1 MQRAYAPTFLSDVR
15 QPEVSFILWLLIC
28 LDATKFVWLSGFTL
42 IETICPTV
50 CSKSQLK
57 CAKSSKTSL
66 LKLPIFQPRS
76 QGSLLPVPTERER
89 RVGERTWER
98 GCLFLFQFGGC
109 GSHCFNFDKFRD
121 TASLKEGVEP

>member
-1 MQRAYAPTFLSDVR
+1 MAK
-15 QPEVSFILWLLIC
+15 WLYSYRDDLPKNLFKIT
-28 LDATKFVWLSGFTL
+28 AQ
-42 IETICPTV
+42 V
-50 CSKSQLK
+50 CKM
-57 CAKSSKTSL
+57 SL

-76 QGSLLPVPTERER
+76 QGSLLPIPTERER

-109 GSHCFNFDKFRD
+109 GSHCFNFDKFRH